1 MIFFSC
7 PCRQLTIRETAGDAG
22 GRENSEAGYVH
33 RLEFL
38 KTEGIMRPI
47 KDVIPLPYS
56 WFGRLKL
63 SFNATIQFYESRI
76 YLYR

>member
-33 RLEFL
+33 RLEFKPKEL
-38 KTEGIMRPI
+38 CGQLRTLSLCLIHGLVDLSYHLVQQHSYEP
-47 KDVIPLPYS
+47 
-56 WFGRLKL
+56 RL
-63 SFNATIQFYESRI
+63 

>member
-1 MIFFSC
+1 MTFFSC

-33 RLEFL
+33 RLEFNL
-38 KTEGIMRPI
+38 KELCG
-47 KDVIPLPYS
+47 
-56 WFGRLKL
+56 KL
-63 SFNATIQFYESRI
+63 RTLTLDFINGLVDFSYYLVRQHSYESRL